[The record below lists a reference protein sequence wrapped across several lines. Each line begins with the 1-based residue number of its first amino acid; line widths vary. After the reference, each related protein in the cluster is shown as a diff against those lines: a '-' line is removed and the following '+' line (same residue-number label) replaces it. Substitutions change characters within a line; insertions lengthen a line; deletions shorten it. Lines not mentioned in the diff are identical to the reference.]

1 MHIHVLGQHAELAD
15 EGGHLRQAYGVNA
28 GDWVLVRPDGYVG
41 AIVRS
46 AAPEALA
53 GYFDKVGLGQLPAR
67 A

>member
-1 MHIHVLGQHAELAD
+1 MLGQHAELAE

-46 AAPEALA
+46 AGPEALA
-53 GYFDKVGLGQLPAR
+53 GYFEKVGLGPLPAR